1 MGTLPPNFEAHNALH
16 LCQEWREI
24 DAIGL
29 VADRD
34 IAKGE
39 ELNHLYSEAPCV
51 SWDRNYETM
60 DGLLFIP
67 EKIQIR

>member
-1 MGTLPPNFEAHNALH
+1 VL
-16 LCQEWREI
+16 EWREI

-67 EKIQIR
+67 EKI